1 MLYCQILL
9 ELCQFINVRFLQD
22 FSNPDAEVVI
32 DDHHI
37 ASGDALAVDQQIHR
51 LARQLIQHH
60 QGSFGKGNDVLDF
73 PSGPA
78 DFHLYNFIFMVKL
91 QIEATRRKT

>member
-51 LARQLIQHH
+51 LARQLIQHPIPKSSIDTSS
-60 QGSFGKGNDVLDF
+60 Q
-73 PSGPA
+73 
-78 DFHLYNFIFMVKL
+78 
-91 QIEATRRKT
+91 QILRWIIEKNAPRVAHHRKKA